1 MSVILRPRSAA
12 ASALTLSGW
21 FSGLSSGTASLI
33 GAIILTLVLALA
45 IPVSASGP
53 EGSGQVSQPTA
64 VTPEHRA

>member
-21 FSGLSSGTASLI
+21 FSGLSLATASLI
-33 GAIILTLVLALA
+33 GAIVLTLVLALA

-53 EGSGQVSQPTA
+53 EGVGTVNHPSA
-64 VTPEHRA
+64 VMPYRRA